1 MERMDRNA
9 EDVPPYLIQRV
20 REALA
25 HDPRVGELELR
36 VKMVGNKVFVGGTV
50 PTEER
55 RRAVGEVVG
64 EVLPDFEIHNET
76 GVIDFPPQPDHEEL
90 G

>member
-1 MERMDRNA
+1 MEPRA
-9 EDVPPYLIQRV
+9 EDAPHYLIQRV

-36 VKMVGNKVFVGGTV
+36 VKMVGTKVFVGGTV

-55 RRAVGEVVG
+55 RRAVGEVVS

-76 GVIDFPPQPDHEEL
+76 TVIDFGPRPDQEEL

>member
-1 MERMDRNA
+1 MDPGA
-9 EDVPPYLIQRV
+9 EPPYYLIQRV

-36 VKMVGNKVFVGGTV
+36 VKMVGPKVFVSGTV

-55 RRAVGEVVG
+55 RRAVAEIVR
-64 EVLPDFEIHNET
+64 EVLPDAEVHNET
-76 GVIDFPPQPDHEEL
+76 TVTTLADVDQENLP
-90 G
+90 